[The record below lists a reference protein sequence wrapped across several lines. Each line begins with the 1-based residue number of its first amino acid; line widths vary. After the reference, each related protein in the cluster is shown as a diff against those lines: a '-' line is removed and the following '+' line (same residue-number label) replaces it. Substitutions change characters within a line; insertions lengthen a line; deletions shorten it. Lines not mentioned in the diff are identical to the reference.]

1 MSTGFTGVF
10 GRLITYDAFVL
21 VYIRFIIAGL
31 AAYAFVKITHK
42 LVKVSF
48 KDKLRF
54 MFTGA
59 LLTLHLIFFY
69 LSIKLSNVSIGTITL
84 ASASFFTAILEPRI
98 TGAKFKKKNLLFSL
112 LNILGLLLIFNLDTK
127 YQLGI
132 AVGMVGAL
140 LSSLYAL
147 FNGRYSHHKEPNTVV
162 TYQMLGGF
170 ALVNLLA
177 PFYLVFMGTE
187 NLYYNGMD
195 LFYLFILAT
204 VLTVF
209 LYFLVVGLSNK
220 ISAFTL
226 SLTFNLEPIWAIVFV
241 MVIFHEQSELNF
253 SFYIGLVLMISSVCL
268 QNLSVRRQSKTNTF
282 A

>member
-1 MSTGFTGVF
+1 MLKVILILHFAVFLSGFTGVF

-147 FNGRYSHHKEPNTVV
+147 FNGRYSHLDILP
-162 TYQMLGGF
+162 
-170 ALVNLLA
+170 LLKQGDS
-177 PFYLVFMGTE
+177 YR
-187 NLYYNGMD
+187 
-195 LFYLFILAT
+195 
-204 VLTVF
+204 
-209 LYFLVVGLSNK
+209 
-220 ISAFTL
+220 
-226 SLTFNLEPIWAIVFV
+226 PI
-241 MVIFHEQSELNF
+241 
-253 SFYIGLVLMISSVCL
+253 
-268 QNLSVRRQSKTNTF
+268 
-282 A
+282 

>member
-48 KDKLRF
+48 KDKLQ
-54 MFTGA
+54 
-59 LLTLHLIFFY
+59 
-69 LSIKLSNVSIGTITL
+69 
-84 ASASFFTAILEPRI
+84 PRI

-177 PFYLVFMGTE
+177 PFYLVFMGAQKT
-187 NLYYNGMD
+187 
-195 LFYLFILAT
+195 
-204 VLTVF
+204 
-209 LYFLVVGLSNK
+209 
-220 ISAFTL
+220 FTIMAWTYSTYL
-226 SLTFNLEPIWAIVFV
+226 SL
-241 MVIFHEQSELNF
+241 
-253 SFYIGLVLMISSVCL
+253 L
-268 QNLSVRRQSKTNTF
+268 QF
-282 A
+282 

>member
-1 MSTGFTGVF
+1 MST
-10 GRLITYDAFVL
+10 
-21 VYIRFIIAGL
+21 
-31 AAYAFVKITHK
+31 
-42 LVKVSF
+42 
-48 KDKLRF
+48 
-54 MFTGA
+54 
-59 LLTLHLIFFY
+59 
-69 LSIKLSNVSIGTITL
+69 IKLSNVSIGTITL

-177 PFYLVFMGTE
+177 PFYLVF
-187 NLYYNGMD
+187 
-195 LFYLFILAT
+195 I
-204 VLTVF
+204 
-209 LYFLVVGLSNK
+209 NK
-220 ISAFTL
+220 RT
-226 SLTFNLEPIWAIVFV
+226 
-241 MVIFHEQSELNF
+241 
-253 SFYIGLVLMISSVCL
+253 
-268 QNLSVRRQSKTNTF
+268 
-282 A
+282 